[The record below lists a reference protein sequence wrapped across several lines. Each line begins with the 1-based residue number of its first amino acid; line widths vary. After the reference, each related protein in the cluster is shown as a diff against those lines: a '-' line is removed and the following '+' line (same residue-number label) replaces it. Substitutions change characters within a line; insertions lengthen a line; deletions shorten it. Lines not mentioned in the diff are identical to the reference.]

1 MTAIKRS
8 ISQFA
13 ASVPIG
19 ARVLDV
25 GCGLRPYESLFGHVT
40 YIGIDVLVI
49 GRGQEG
55 KSQTM
60 NLTGSTFRWIQ
71 VPSMQ

>member
-1 MTAIKRS
+1 M
-8 ISQFA
+8 
-13 ASVPIG
+13 
-19 ARVLDV
+19 LDV